1 MKYKA
6 TVQIMPRKEILD
18 PQGKATL
25 HGLQNLGFDQVDG
38 VRIGKR
44 IELELNADD
53 TAAANAF
60 VEEACRKLLTNMV
73 IEEYVYEVEAV
84 E

>member
-1 MKYKA
+1 
-6 TVQIMPRKEILD
+6 MPRKEILD

-25 HGLQNLGFDQVDG
+25 HGLQNLGFDQVAG

-44 IELELNADD
+44 IELELEADD
-53 TAAANAF
+53 ASSAEAS

-73 IEEYVYEVEAV
+73 IEEFVFEVEAA